1 MPQHKEESL
10 NNTTTND
17 FVSILKAKITD
28 LNNCSIVLYNGHAT
42 YEINWKVL
50 VSNDPEG
57 AANTWAEDKAS
68 AELGTESIVRHV
80 LTGAFVWV
88 DLQVESATDEEPSDN
103 VDAWLYAQRG

>member
-10 NNTTTND
+10 DNTSANAYA
-17 FVSILKAKITD
+17 SILKAKITD

-42 YEINWKVL
+42 SVIKYKIL

-57 AANTWAEDKAS
+57 AANTWAEDKAE
-68 AELGTESIVRHV
+68 ATLNGVTAVRHV
-80 LTGAFVWV
+80 LTGAFVYV
-88 DLQVESATDEEPSDN
+88 DVQIASNVADTHSDD